1 MRISDWSSDVFSS
14 DLLLLESRVNLKFL
28 LERGQ
33 QLLPTFAPVAAFL
46 KLLEHV
52 LGLLVILL
60 QRIVDIHRFLRVA
73 AHRSVFNGGRFAEF
87 RDESKIAVALDGPP
101 R

>member
-73 AHRSVFNGGRFAEF
+73 AHRSVFRSEERRVGKGWDRTC
-87 RDESKIAVALDGPP
+87 RYRWSPYH
-101 R
+101 